1 MKLRVKDRIDRVK
14 ACAERGRRTAR
25 RGVLFLSLLLA
36 ATVMVVAAA
45 CGDGRLASKDYDA
58 GAEGANANVKRGV
71 KPEPDRE
78 VAVIETDL
86 GVMVVELYPNIAP
99 QMVERFKKLAGEG
112 FYDGT
117 TFHRVNP
124 ETGVVQGGDPNSRDA
139 DPLNDGMG
147 SSSYA
152 NVPAEFSD
160 IPFERGIVG
169 AARAQSVDSANSQ
182 FYITLKRVA
191 QWDEGYTVFGRV
203 ISGMNDADI
212 ISNAPVRAGTS
223 NPNPP
228 VVIKRVTLQPRANFA
243 S

>member
-1 MKLRVKDRIDRVK
+1 MDRLSLIKTDAKCGQKPRRLRVLLV
-14 ACAERGRRTAR
+14 
-25 RGVLFLSLLLA
+25 SLLLA
-36 ATVMVVAAA
+36 ATAAA
-45 CGDGRLASKDYDA
+45 CGDGRFASKDFDA
-58 GAEGANANVKRGV
+58 DGNAANANVKRGV
-71 KPEPDRE
+71 KPEPDNE

-86 GVMVVELYPNIAP
+86 GMMVVELYPNIAP
-99 QMVERFKKLAGEG
+99 KMVERFKKLIAEG

-139 DPLNDGMG
+139 DPMNDGMG

-182 FYITLKRVA
+182 FYVTLKRVA
-191 QWDEGYTVFGRV
+191 PWDESYTVFGRV
-203 ISGMNDADI
+203 IKGMSDADI
-212 ISNAPVRAGTS
+212 ISNAPVRQGTS

-228 VVIKRVTLQPRANFA
+228 VVIRRITLQPRTNFA